1 MPLRRTLLI
10 ATFVSSWNLVCSLT
24 SPFIFVRSMHI
35 HGGAKVRPFLCPVAQ
50 PAVEHYVFTLYVTC
64 QYRLARRAI
73 RAGRRPACCSCGRVH
88 SCANM
93 NSPAGGRIHSRE
105 KKWNS
110 PQGGQVHYTN
120 ATAASPTALLAVP
133 NVTAH
138 PSTANVPITVLLYN
152 GQLLCGFNV
161 PTSN

>member
-1 MPLRRTLLI
+1 METSANLTQCPSDVRYSCQLLCHPEI
-10 ATFVSSWNLVCSLT
+10 WFVLSLL
-24 SPFIFVRSMHI
+24 SLFLFRSMHI

-50 PAVEHYVFTLYVTC
+50 PAVGHYVFTLYVPC

-105 KKWNS
+105 K
-110 PQGGQVHYTN
+110 
-120 ATAASPTALLAVP
+120 
-133 NVTAH
+133 
-138 PSTANVPITVLLYN
+138 N
-152 GQLLCGFNV
+152 GIARRAGK
-161 PTSN
+161 SII